1 MTKKRVTR
9 KQLLKEPDEFITYSN
24 RMIRL
29 GVEYKQQLMIAA
41 GIFCAAVLVY
51 VGLQYV
57 AEHSRT
63 KAFSLLGSAVARY
76 DRTLAQQGAE
86 KALAGV
92 EADFEQLLDKYG
104 SNAGGRLARVTFA
117 QYNYAAG
124 RADRAIA
131 LYDAA
136 LNDFDEAPLY
146 RAIIVSGLGYAYTLK
161 GDLPGAISYFEQ
173 VLSAGPAAGLKS
185 DALFNLGLL
194 YAQTGQKT
202 KSVESFKR
210 IKDEFPESFYAE
222 MAGGK
227 ANL

>member
-1 MTKKRVTR
+1 MAKKRVTR

-29 GVEYKQQLMIAA
+29 GVAYKQQLMIAA
-41 GIFCAAVLVY
+41 GVFCAAVLVY
-51 VGLQYV
+51 AGLQYV
-57 AEHSRT
+57 SERSRT
-63 KAFSLLGSAVARY
+63 KALNLLGSAVVRY
-76 DRTLAQQGAE
+76 ERALAQQGAK
-86 KALAGV
+86 KALDEVA
-92 EADFEQLLDKYG
+92 ADFERILDQYG
-104 SNAGGRLARVTFA
+104 SNAGGRLARVSFA

-136 LNDFDEAPLY
+136 LEDFKEASLY
-146 RAIIVSGLGYAYTLK
+146 RAIITSGLGYAYTLK
-161 GDLPGAISYFEQ
+161 GDLTGAISYFEQ
-173 VLSAGPAAGLKS
+173 VVSSGPVAGLKS

-202 KSVESFKR
+202 KSVESFNR
-210 IKDEFPESFYAE
+210 IRDEFPESFYAE
-222 MAGGK
+222 LAGGQ

>member
-29 GVEYKQQLMIAA
+29 GVAYKQQLMIAA
-41 GIFCAAVLVY
+41 GVFCAVVLVY

-57 AEHSRT
+57 SERSRA
-63 KAFSLLGSAVARY
+63 KAFSLLGNAVARY
-76 DRTLAQQGAE
+76 DRAFAQQGAE
-86 KALAGV
+86 KALAEV
-92 EADFEQLLDKYG
+92 EADFELILDKYG
-104 SNAGGRLARVTFA
+104 SNAGGRLARVSFA

-124 RADRAIA
+124 RSDRAIA

-136 LNDFDEAPLY
+136 LDDFGEEPLY

-161 GDLPGAISYFEQ
+161 GDLAEAIAYFEQ
-173 VLSAGPAAGLKS
+173 VASAAPVAGLKS
-185 DALFNLGLL
+185 DALFNLGML
-194 YAQTGQKT
+194 YMRTGQKA
-202 KSVESFKR
+202 KSMASFKR
-210 IKDEFPESFYAE
+210 VKDEFPESIYAE